1 MCLKILKSVDFET
14 FFDRNGVHLNG
25 VYPKKMRAYGLYRCR
40 KDVYGMDEYVPKH
53 RAYVRVSTVEQN
65 PERQRVALAA
75 YGIDEWYEDKL
86 SGKDTNRDALE
97 RLRGDIRKG
106 DTIYVHDFSRL
117 ARSLKDLI
125 DLVNEFQ
132 NKGASLYFHTE
143 HIDTKTDE
151 GQLMLGVVGSVY
163 DFERKI
169 IRRRQ
174 LEGIALAKEKGVY
187 AGRKRKK
194 VKDFKRW
201 YDMYMNREITLVQMA
216 KMLNVSRSTA
226 YRLIDEY
233 RAKKKSK

>member
-1 MCLKILKSVDFET
+1 MCLKIFKSVDFET

-65 PERQRVALAA
+65 PERQKVALAA
-75 YGIDEWYEDKL
+75 YGINEWYEDQL
-86 SGKDTNRDALE
+86 SGKDTNRKDLE

>member
-1 MCLKILKSVDFET
+1 
-14 FFDRNGVHLNG
+14 
-25 VYPKKMRAYGLYRCR
+25 
-40 KDVYGMDEYVPKH
+40 MDEYVPKH

-65 PERQRVALAA
+65 PERQKVALAA
-75 YGIDEWYEDKL
+75 YGINEWYEDQL
-86 SGKDTNRDALE
+86 SGKDTNRKNLE
-97 RLRGDIRKG
+97 RLRRDIRKG

>member
-1 MCLKILKSVDFET
+1 MEYTLKKCGHTAYIAVERMCI
-14 FFDRNGVHLNG
+14 
-25 VYPKKMRAYGLYRCR
+25 
-40 KDVYGMDEYVPKH
+40 MDEYVPKH
-53 RAYVRVSTVEQN
+53 RAYVRVSSVEQN

-75 YGIDEWYEDKL
+75 YGINEWYEDQL
-86 SGKDTNRDALE
+86 SGKDTNRKDLE

-187 AGRKRKK
+187 AGRKKKK

>member
-1 MCLKILKSVDFET
+1 MCLKILISVDFET
-14 FFDRNGVHLNG
+14 FFDRNGVHPNG
-25 VYPKKMRAYGLYRCR
+25 VYPKKMLAYGLYPCR
-40 KDVYGMDEYVPKH
+40 KDVYGMDEYVSKH

-65 PERQRVALAA
+65 SERQRVALAA

-86 SGKDTNRDALE
+86 SGKDTNRDGLE
-97 RLRGDIRKG
+97 RLRKDIRKG

-151 GQLMLGVVGSVY
+151 GQMMLGVVGSVY

>member
-1 MCLKILKSVDFET
+1 MCPKILKSVDSET
-14 FFDRNGVHLNG
+14 FFGRNRVHLNG
-25 VYPKKMRAYGLYRCR
+25 VYSKKMRAYVLFLCR

>member
-1 MCLKILKSVDFET
+1 MCSKILKSVDFEI
-14 FFDRNGVHLNG
+14 FSDRNRVHLNG

-53 RAYVRVSTVEQN
+53 RAYIRVSTVEQN
-65 PERQRVALAA
+65 LERQRVALEP
-75 YGIDEWYEDKL
+75 YGINEWYEDQL
-86 SGKDTNRDALE
+86 SGKDTNRKDLE

-125 DLVNEFQ
+125 DLVNEVQ

>member
-1 MCLKILKSVDFET
+1 MCSKILKSVDFET
-14 FFDRNGVHLNG
+14 FSDRNRVHPNG
-25 VYPKKMRAYGLYRCR
+25 VYPKKMRAYGLFRCR

-86 SGKDTNRDALE
+86 SGKDTNRDDVE

>member
-1 MCLKILKSVDFET
+1 
-14 FFDRNGVHLNG
+14 
-25 VYPKKMRAYGLYRCR
+25 
-40 KDVYGMDEYVPKH
+40 MDNVPKH

-65 PERQRVALAA
+65 SERQKVALAD

-86 SGKDTNRDALE
+86 SGKDTNRENLE
-97 RLRGDIRKG
+97 RLRRDIRKG
-106 DTIYVHDFSRL
+106 DTVYVHDFSRL

-125 DLVNEFQ
+125 DITDEIQ
-132 NKGASLYFHTE
+132 AKGASLFFHTE
-143 HIDTKTDE
+143 RIDTRTDE
-151 GQLMLGVVGSVY
+151 GQLLLGVVGSVY

-201 YDMYMNREITLVQMA
+201 YDMYMSREITLVQMA

-233 RAKKKSK
+233 REKGRDKQNAVGC

>member
-14 FFDRNGVHLNG
+14 FSDRNGVHLNG
-25 VYPKKMRAYGLYRCR
+25 VYPKKMWEYGLYRCR
-40 KDVYGMDEYVPKH
+40 KDVYCMDEYVPKH

-65 PERQRVALAA
+65 PERQKVALAA
-75 YGIDEWYEDKL
+75 YGINEWYEDQL
-86 SGKDTNRDALE
+86 SGKDTNRKDLE

>member
-1 MCLKILKSVDFET
+1 MCFKILKSVDFET

-65 PERQRVALAA
+65 PERQKVALAA
-75 YGIDEWYEDKL
+75 YGINEWYEDQL
-86 SGKDTNRDALE
+86 SGKDTNRKDLE

>member
-1 MCLKILKSVDFET
+1 
-14 FFDRNGVHLNG
+14 
-25 VYPKKMRAYGLYRCR
+25 
-40 KDVYGMDEYVPKH
+40 MDEYVPKH

-65 PERQRVALAA
+65 PERQRVALEA
-75 YGIDEWYEDKL
+75 YRIDEWYEDKL
-86 SGKDTNRDALE
+86 SGKDTNRDDLE

-125 DLVNEFQ
+125 DLVNEVQ

>member
-1 MCLKILKSVDFET
+1 MCLKILKSVDSET

-25 VYPKKMRAYGLYRCR
+25 VYPKKMRAYGLFRCR

-53 RAYVRVSTVEQN
+53 RAYVRVSSVEQN

-86 SGKDTNRDALE
+86 SGKDTNRDDLE

-106 DTIYVHDFSRL
+106 DTICVHDFSRL
-117 ARSLKDLI
+117 ARSLKDFI

-143 HIDTKTDE
+143 HIYTKPDE

>member
-1 MCLKILKSVDFET
+1 
-14 FFDRNGVHLNG
+14 
-25 VYPKKMRAYGLYRCR
+25 MRAYGLYRCR

-53 RAYVRVSTVEQN
+53 RAYIRVSTAEQN
-65 PERQRVALAA
+65 PERQKVALAA
-75 YGIDEWYEDKL
+75 YGIDKWYEDKL
-86 SGKDTNRDALE
+86 SGKDTNRDDLE
-97 RLRGDIRKG
+97 RLRKDIRKG

>member
-1 MCLKILKSVDFET
+1 
-14 FFDRNGVHLNG
+14 
-25 VYPKKMRAYGLYRCR
+25 
-40 KDVYGMDEYVPKH
+40 MDEYVPKH

-65 PERQRVALAA
+65 PERQKVALAA
-75 YGIDEWYEDKL
+75 YGINEWYEDQL
-86 SGKDTNRDALE
+86 SGKDTNRKDLE
-97 RLRGDIRKG
+97 RLRRDIRKG

>member
-1 MCLKILKSVDFET
+1 
-14 FFDRNGVHLNG
+14 
-25 VYPKKMRAYGLYRCR
+25 
-40 KDVYGMDEYVPKH
+40 MDEYVPKH

-65 PERQRVALAA
+65 PERQKVALAA
-75 YGIDEWYEDKL
+75 YGINEWYEDQL
-86 SGKDTNRDALE
+86 SGKDTNRKNLE
-97 RLRGDIRKG
+97 RLRRDIRKG

-125 DLVNEFQ
+125 DLVNEVQ

>member
-1 MCLKILKSVDFET
+1 
-14 FFDRNGVHLNG
+14 
-25 VYPKKMRAYGLYRCR
+25 MRAYGLYRCR

-65 PERQRVALAA
+65 PERQKVALAA

-86 SGKDTNRDALE
+86 SGKDTNRDDLE
-97 RLRGDIRKG
+97 RLRGDIREG